1 MERQTSLIIVQP
13 TGHLCSASS
22 KVIGAWDE
30 WETWPW
36 KLDVQWYWLSVCNL
50 RNMFLECDRFQI
62 CGTTREKA
70 IFHTC
75 PICSGYDI
83 SLIAIANDIFRKKEV
98 DKMSCMFRTLLRSKR
113 FHSTG
118 QLFIALGQNI
128 RNLNFYSLLVSWQK
142 IMVASKND
150 NTTLCHQCKNMPAE
164 IFQENGDY
172 CLDCWQ
178 ERVYPLQ

>member
-36 KLDVQWYWLSVCNL
+36 RLDVQWYWLSVCNL

-75 PICSGYDI
+75 PICSGYNI
-83 SLIAIANDIFRKKEV
+83 SLIAIANEIFRKKEV
-98 DKMSCMFRTLLRSKR
+98 DKMSF
-113 FHSTG
+113 TG

-128 RNLNFYSLLVSWQK
+128 RNLNFYSLLVNWQN
-142 IMVASKND
+142 IMVASRND